1 MESEIPTFIIDEL
14 AGFKGE
20 VPLSPS
26 PSIAPLPS
34 KNRVT
39 AAHILR
45 FERASESFAGEK
57 LAKSIN
63 SFLVAYKNI
72 LDTTITKSK
81 IAENEALIQ
90 KQSDE
95 EDDEEEINV
104 KEEENE
110 IKKSKNSLFDKIK
123 NILRIIKETFKQ
135 VIEKIKNY
143 IRRAFSRGENKISRY
158 RKKSFWKK
166 LRRQLLGRLRQLG
179 RIFSKT
185 LRTAARLA
193 WKNIKILMTIL
204 RRTLVWVFKM
214 LRYLIPANT
223 RRGVRQRASSI
234 TDGFKN
240 FWDGFS
246 NWVRA
251 KKLKMEAP
259 RYRVGANGR
268 IELDA
273 SYRQKAERRE
283 RAYRRLNQSRR
294 NRRFRFFKKGK
305 LVFHK
310 LIRKLLN
317 KFRRIAL
324 VISKKILMPIFK
336 KLFKKVV
343 KAVLKWAAAMAAT
356 AANVLPVIGQA
367 ISIAMWASFAY
378 DVYDMVQTFSDLP
391 NQLRRASDYANSQL
405 QALTNLKDA
414 NDVQMDDPRTITQI
428 RKAIDEHYGAL
439 ESANGDVSNFTP
451 EQINQHEHNL
461 NTYIQRL
468 KIQYKDNPE
477 LLVILDAEQIRIE
490 NLSSPAQ
497 IASYSLS
504 EIDRHIAHFEE
515 QQRKANE
522 NLIFSGD
529 DALKFK
535 TIMGDDVFWS
545 FFFERYFEYITRKV
559 SEIAS
564 NEYYETIKN
573 QVLAGDFSGI
583 RTFSMVAPGVNIEN
597 KELTVEELAN
607 KDDATIG
614 EMIGAIQRDSY
625 DFKKSSHK
633 IRYNGVIEK
642 NNQIKKYN
650 CLLDILQ
657 SIGGDMRG
665 KEKLKPLEL

>member
-1 MESEIPTFIIDEL
+1 MESEIPAFIIDEL

-26 PSIAPLPS
+26 PSITPLPS
-34 KNRVT
+34 ENRVT

-45 FERASESFAGEK
+45 FERASEPFAGEK
-57 LAKSIN
+57 LVKSIN
-63 SFLVAYKNI
+63 GFLIAYKNI
-72 LDTTITKSK
+72 LDTAIIKSK
-81 IAENEALIQ
+81 MAENEALTQ
-90 KQSDE
+90 KQPDE

-104 KEEENE
+104 KEEEDE

-123 NILRIIKETFKQ
+123 NILRIIKEAFKQ
-135 VIEKIKNY
+135 VIGKIKSY
-143 IRRAFSRGENKISRY
+143 IQRSFSRGENKISKY

-166 LRRQLLGRLRQLG
+166 LRRELGRRLKQLG

-193 WKNIKILMTIL
+193 WKNIRILMSIL

-214 LRYLIPANT
+214 LRRLIPANT

-234 TDGFKN
+234 TDGFKD

-259 RYRVGANGR
+259 KYRVGANGK

-310 LIRKLLN
+310 LIKKLLDRC
-317 KFRRIAL
+317 RRIAF
-324 VISKKILMPIFK
+324 VIGKKILTPIFK

-343 KAVLKWAAAMAAT
+343 KAVLKWVAAMAAT
-356 AANVLPVIGQA
+356 AANVVPAIGQA

-405 QALTNLKDA
+405 QELTNLKEA

-439 ESANGDVSNFTP
+439 ETANGDISNFTP

-461 NTYIQRL
+461 NTYIERL
-468 KIQYKDNPE
+468 KIQYRDNPD
-477 LLVILDAEQIRIE
+477 LLEMLDAEQIRIE

-504 EIDRHIAHFEE
+504 EIDQHIAHFEE

-535 TIMGDDVFWS
+535 TIMGDDVFWG

-597 KELTVEELAN
+597 KDLTVEELSN
-607 KDDATIG
+607 KDDATMG
-614 EMIGAIQRDSY
+614 EMIGAVQRDSY

-633 IRYNGVIEK
+633 IRFNGIIEK